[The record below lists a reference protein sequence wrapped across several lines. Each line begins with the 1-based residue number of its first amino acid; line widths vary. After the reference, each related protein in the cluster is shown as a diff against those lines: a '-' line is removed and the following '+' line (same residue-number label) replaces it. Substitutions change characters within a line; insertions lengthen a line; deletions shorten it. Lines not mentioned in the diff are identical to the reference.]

1 MHKKPG
7 KSEEHETGVIMR
19 PEAENIYI
27 YEEVAGR
34 IARLIEKGT
43 FRTGDRIP
51 SVRGLSRQMR
61 VSISTVVK
69 AYFILE
75 NHGLIEARPQSG
87 YYVRS
92 RLAVTPSEPES
103 LMPSATPTRVSI
115 SELVMMVLRD
125 ARNPDIVPLGVAI
138 PNPELL
144 PVDKLNR
151 TLFSVARRHKSQSI
165 SYEFPPGNKALRIQL
180 AKRAMISGCSLT
192 PDQIVTTNGCLEAVM
207 LSLRAVCRP
216 GDTVAIESPIF
227 YNLLQA
233 IEMLDLKALE
243 IPTHPRNGISLYAL
257 RNAIERNPI
266 HACLVIPNFNNPF
279 GSCMPE
285 GKKRELV
292 ELLADHEIPLIE
304 DDVIGDLGF
313 SYDRPKVAKSFDK
326 KGLVILC
333 SSFSKTLA
341 PGYRV
346 GWVAPGRFQEQIEH
360 LKAVSNIAT
369 ASLPQMAIAE
379 FLANGGYDQYLRK
392 IRGIYRRQIDCM
404 AQAVERCFP
413 AGTKV
418 THPSGGFVL
427 WVEMPEYV
435 DSIKL
440 YEQALKAGIT
450 IAPGLIFSASRKYGN
465 FIRLNAAYWSER
477 IEGALA
483 TVGELAAKMRN

>member
-7 KSEEHETGVIMR
+7 KSEGHETEVIAK

-51 SVRGLSRQMR
+51 SVRSLSRQMQ

-87 YYVRS
+87 YFVRS
-92 RLAVTPSEPES
+92 RMAVTPSEPES
-103 LMPSATPTRVSI
+103 LMPSTAPTRVSI
-115 SELVMMVLRD
+115 SELVMMVMRD

-151 TLFSVARRHKSQSI
+151 TLSSIARRQKAQSV
-165 SYEFPPGNKALRIQL
+165 SYDFPPGNKALRIQL

-192 PDQIVTTNGCLEAVM
+192 PDQIVTTNGCLEAIM

-233 IEMLDLKALE
+233 IEVLDLKALE
-243 IPTHPRNGISLYAL
+243 IPTHPRTGISIYAL
-257 RNAIERNPI
+257 SNAIERNPI

-285 GKKRELV
+285 EKKRELV

-313 SYDRPKVAKSFDK
+313 SYDRPKAAKSFDK
-326 KGLVILC
+326 KGLVMLC

-392 IRGIYRRQIDCM
+392 IRGIYCRQIDLM
-404 AQAVERCFP
+404 AQAVERYFP

-435 DSIKL
+435 DSIRL
-440 YEQALKAGIT
+440 YEQALQAGIT
-450 IAPGLIFSASRKYGN
+450 IAPGLIFSASRKYRN
-465 FIRLNAAYWSER
+465 FIRLNAAYWSEK
-477 IEGALA
+477 IESAIV
-483 TVGELAAKMRN
+483 TVGELAAKMFG